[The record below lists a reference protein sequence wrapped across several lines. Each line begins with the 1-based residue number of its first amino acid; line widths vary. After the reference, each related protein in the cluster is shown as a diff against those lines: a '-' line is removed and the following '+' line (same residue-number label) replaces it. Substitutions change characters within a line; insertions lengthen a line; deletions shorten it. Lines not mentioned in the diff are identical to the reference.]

1 MLNTYLPL
9 TVKICKIKKKKQQ
22 KDILKLREYFTKNS
36 RHGIIWDNQVNVS
49 TQKTFPS
56 NILLPIL
63 NPSWTESLVG
73 FRRLNFLRQTLS
85 DYLTV
90 VGETTTHK
98 YIGQNHLALL
108 HTLIDHSISHLRYI
122 LSDKN
127 TKGLSLCQINS
138 FNLGELLEEE
148 KFLDS
153 KPSLLHRNQTRPTM
167 KMEKILCSVAKN

>member
-1 MLNTYLPL
+1 MCQH
-9 TVKICKIKKKKQQ
+9 K
-22 KDILKLREYFTKNS
+22 
-36 RHGIIWDNQVNVS
+36 
-49 TQKTFPS
+49 KTFPS

-98 YIGQNHLALL
+98 YIGHNQLTLL

-127 TKGLSLCQINS
+127 TKCQINS
-138 FNLGELLEEE
+138 FNLGKLLEEE
-148 KFLDS
+148 KF
-153 KPSLLHRNQTRPTM
+153 
-167 KMEKILCSVAKN
+167 CGF